1 MTARIRLGL
10 LPQGGSRGIARALVC
25 TGPHSQVRVYDAAA
39 DAAADDVTV
48 YGAAERAIVLTEVS
62 ALLNRLVTLQPL

>member
-39 DAAADDVTV
+39 DDVTV

-62 ALLNRLVTLQPL
+62 ALLTAS